1 MERHQPAVWR
11 TKPAGYRRAARLSEF
26 RFSLTP
32 RPRDEYGLSTG
43 AEGFTSENDQL
54 SWKGGAALPRLIVTK
69 GVDEGKQFD
78 LTGEQVGIGRDS
90 SNRIKLHDTEVSRRH
105 AEFARTA
112 EGYRLIDRGSVNGTF
127 VNNQSICDVLLQPGD
142 QIQIGQTI
150 LVYSGG
156 AREGNWEPPLR
167 HDLADQISLIT
178 RQDLELS
185 SAIVQSIG
193 ETEGSRILANPEEV
207 EGPWLKN
214 ALANLMY
221 QATQAVSHILDLN
234 QLLERILELIFRHL
248 DADRGCIM
256 LRDSPANVAD
266 SLREPGNTRGA
277 SVPLVPDSAEFQP
290 KAVRWRDGI
299 NRKEKIS
306 ISRTIMDY
314 VLREKQGILV
324 SDVARDERFQAVQS
338 IIRHGISEIICVPM
352 KGRHETLGVLYLDA
366 RTPSR
371 DPLGAPVASGKP
383 AQKFTREH
391 LFLASAMAH
400 QAALAVEETRY
411 YQAMV
416 QAERLAAVGQTI
428 AALSHHIKNI
438 LQGLRSGSEILKMGL
453 NDMDSALLQQGW
465 KNIEKNQ
472 AKIYD
477 LVVDMLS
484 YSKEREPNIE
494 STDLNAVAGDVI
506 ELLAPR
512 ANELGIELVAVLKE
526 NLPKCPA
533 DAEGIH
539 RALLNIVGN
548 ALDAVDGVEAPRV
561 LVSTTREEVGEW
573 LRFEVRD
580 NGGGIPPEKTDD
592 IFRPFVSSKG
602 ARGTGL
608 GLAVSR
614 KILREHGGDI
624 LLRSQPGQGSL
635 FILRL
640 PLRTPLSSDTS
651 GTRTDLPTTP
661 PSVEG

>member
-1 MERHQPAVWR
+1 
-11 TKPAGYRRAARLSEF
+11 
-26 RFSLTP
+26 LTL

-43 AEGFTSENDQL
+43 ADWFAYEKAQL

-112 EGYRLIDRGSVNGTF
+112 EGYRLIDRGSINGTF
-127 VNNQSICDVLLQPGD
+127 VNNQSIRDVLLQPGD

-156 AREGNWEPPLR
+156 AREGSWEPPLR
-167 HDLADQISLIT
+167 RDLADHISLIT
-178 RQDLELS
+178 RQDVELP

-193 ETEGSRILANPEEV
+193 ETEGSRILAHPEEV

-256 LRDSPANVAD
+256 LRDAPANETGITLA
-266 SLREPGNTRGA
+266 
-277 SVPLVPDSAEFQP
+277 PLPSDEFQP

-299 NRKEKIS
+299 NRREKIS

-314 VLREKQGILV
+314 VLSEKQGILV

-338 IIRHGISEIICVPM
+338 IVRHGISEIICVPM

-371 DPLGAPVASGKP
+371 DPLGASLASGKP

-453 NDMDSALLQQGW
+453 KDMDSALLQQGW

-472 AKIYD
+472 SKIYD

-512 ANELGIELVAVLKE
+512 ANEMNIQLVAVLEEK
-526 NLPKCPA
+526 LPKCPA
-533 DAEGIH
+533 DPEGIH

-548 ALDAVDGVEAPRV
+548 ALDAVEGVEAPRV
-561 LVSTTREEVGEW
+561 LVSTTQEDNGEW

-580 NGGGIPPEKTDD
+580 NGGGISPEKIND

-624 LLRSQPGQGSL
+624 LVRSQPGQGSL

-640 PLRTPLSSDTS
+640 PLRSPLSPDTS
-651 GTRTDLPTTP
+651 GTRTDLPIAP
-661 PSVEG
+661 PSEEG

>member
-1 MERHQPAVWR
+1 
-11 TKPAGYRRAARLSEF
+11 
-26 RFSLTP
+26 
-32 RPRDEYGLSTG
+32 
-43 AEGFTSENDQL
+43 
-54 SWKGGAALPRLIVTK
+54 LIVIK
-69 GVDEGKQFD
+69 GVDEGKQFE
-78 LTGEQVGIGRDS
+78 LTGEHVGAGRDG

-105 AEFARTA
+105 AEFVRVA
-112 EGYRLIDRGSVNGTF
+112 EGYRLVDRGSVNGTF
-127 VNNQSICDVLLQPGD
+127 VNNQSIRDVLLQPGD
-142 QIQIGQTI
+142 QIQIGQTL
-150 LVYSGG
+150 LVYSAGT
-156 AREGNWEPPLR
+156 REGAWEPPAR
-167 HDLADQISLIT
+167 GDLAAQISLIS

-185 SAIVQSIG
+185 SAIVQTIG
-193 ETEGSRILANPEEV
+193 ETEGSRILAHPEQV

-234 QLLERILELIFRHL
+234 QLLDRILELIFRFL

-256 LRDSPANVAD
+256 LRDAPASETATGPV
-266 SLREPGNTRGA
+266 L
-277 SVPLVPDSAEFQP
+277 LDSAEFQP
-290 KAVRWRDGI
+290 KAVRWREGV
-299 NRKEKIS
+299 NRQEKIS
-306 ISRTIMDY
+306 ISRTLMDY
-314 VLREKQGILV
+314 VLREKQGVLV

-338 IIRHGISEIICVPM
+338 IVRHGISEIICVPM

-371 DPLGAPVASGKP
+371 DPLGAPIPGGKP
-383 AQKFTREH
+383 ANKFTGDH
-391 LFLASAMAH
+391 LFLAGALAH

-453 NDMDSALLQQGW
+453 QDNDAVLLQQGW

-472 AKIYD
+472 GRIYD
-477 LVVDMLS
+477 LVMDMLS

-494 STDLNAVAGDVI
+494 STDLNGVARDVL
-506 ELLAPR
+506 ELMAPR
-512 ANELGIELVAVLKE
+512 AKELGVELVSQLE
-526 NLPKCPA
+526 NTLPPCPA
-533 DAEGIH
+533 DPEGIH

-548 ALDAVDGVEAPRV
+548 ALDAAEYAESPRV
-561 LVSTTREEVGEW
+561 HVSTTREEEGEW
-573 LRFEVRD
+573 VRFEVRD
-580 NGGGIPPEKTDD
+580 NGDGIPPEKIND
-592 IFRPFVSSKG
+592 IFRPFVSTKG

-624 LLRSQPGQGSL
+624 LVHSEPGKGSL

-640 PLRTPLSSDTS
+640 PLRSPLNADINSTPTIQPP
-651 GTRTDLPTTP
+651 LPP
-661 PSVEG
+661 D

>member
-1 MERHQPAVWR
+1 
-11 TKPAGYRRAARLSEF
+11 LS
-26 RFSLTP
+26 RV
-32 RPRDEYGLSTG
+32 
-43 AEGFTSENDQL
+43 
-54 SWKGGAALPRLIVTK
+54 IVTK

-78 LTGEQVGIGRDS
+78 LTGEHVGIGRDS

-105 AEFARTA
+105 AELVRAN
-112 EGYRLIDRGSVNGTF
+112 EGYRLVDRGSANGTF
-127 VNNQSICDVLLQPGD
+127 VNNQSIRDVLLQPGD
-142 QIQIGQTI
+142 QIQIGQTL
-150 LVYSGG
+150 LVYSAG
-156 AREGNWEPPLR
+156 AREGAWEPPAR
-167 HDLADQISLIT
+167 GDLADHISLIT

-193 ETEGSRILANPEEV
+193 EAEGSHILAHPEQV

-221 QATQAVSHILDLN
+221 QATHAVSHILDLN
-234 QLLERILELIFRHL
+234 QLLERILEMIFRYL

-256 LRDSPANVAD
+256 LRDGLPSPPTPLPSGERGESSSPLSPRGRGVGGEGSAAVLD
-266 SLREPGNTRGA
+266 S
-277 SVPLVPDSAEFQP
+277 SEFQP
-290 KAVRWRDGI
+290 KALRWRQGI
-299 NRKEKIS
+299 NRQEKIS
-306 ISRTIMDY
+306 ISRTLMDY

-338 IIRHGISEIICVPM
+338 IVRHGISEIICVPM

-371 DPLGAPVASGKP
+371 DPLGAPLPGGKP
-383 AQKFTREH
+383 AGKFSGEH

-411 YQAMV
+411 HQAMV

-453 NDMDSALLQQGW
+453 KDMDAVLLQQGW

-472 AKIYD
+472 GKIYD
-477 LVVDMLS
+477 LVMDMLS

-494 STDLNAVAGDVI
+494 STDLNSVARDVL

-512 ANELGIELVAVLKE
+512 AKELGVELTARLDE
-526 NLPKCPA
+526 TLPKCPA
-533 DAEGIH
+533 DPEGMH
-539 RALLNIVGN
+539 RALLNIIGN
-548 ALDAVDGVEAPRV
+548 ALDAVEDVETPCV
-561 LVSTTREEVGEW
+561 HVSTAREPDGEW
-573 LRFEVRD
+573 LCIEVRD
-580 NGGGIPPEKTDD
+580 NGGGIATDKIND
-592 IFRPFVSSKG
+592 IFRPFVSTKG

-624 LLRSQPGQGSL
+624 LVRSQLGQGSVFL
-635 FILRL
+635 LRL
-640 PLRTPLSSDTS
+640 PLRSPLAPDTGS
-651 GTRTDLPTTP
+651 THTIMPVLP
-661 PSVEG
+661 PSPE

>member
-1 MERHQPAVWR
+1 
-11 TKPAGYRRAARLSEF
+11 
-26 RFSLTP
+26 
-32 RPRDEYGLSTG
+32 
-43 AEGFTSENDQL
+43 
-54 SWKGGAALPRLIVTK
+54 LPRLIVTQ
-69 GVDEGKQFD
+69 GVDEGKQFEVS
-78 LTGEQVGIGRDS
+78 GERTGIGRDS

-105 AEFARTA
+105 AEIVRTG
-112 EGYRLIDRGSVNGTF
+112 EGYRLVDRGSANGTY
-127 VNNQSICDVLLQPGD
+127 VNNQSIRDVLLQAGD
-142 QIQIGQTI
+142 QIQIGQTT
-150 LVYSGG
+150 LVYSGRV
-156 AREGNWEPPLR
+156 REGAGEPPSSS
-167 HDLADQISLIT
+167 DLADHISLIS
-178 RQDLELS
+178 RQDLELP
-185 SAIVQSIG
+185 SAIVESIG
-193 ETEGSRILANPEEV
+193 EAEGSRILAHPEQI

-214 ALANLMY
+214 ALANVMY
-221 QATQAVSHILDLN
+221 QATEAVSHILDLN

-256 LRDSPANVAD
+256 LRDAPASEAEAAPVALH
-266 SLREPGNTRGA
+266 ST
-277 SVPLVPDSAEFQP
+277 EFHP

-299 NRKEKIS
+299 NRQEKIS

-314 VLREKQGILV
+314 VLREKQGILI
-324 SDVARDERFQAVQS
+324 SDAARDERFQAAQS
-338 IIRHGISEIICVPM
+338 IVRHGISEIICVPM

-371 DPLGAPVASGKP
+371 DPFGTHNPGDRSNR
-383 AQKFTREH
+383 KFTGEH

-453 NDMDSALLQQGW
+453 QDMDAALLQQGW

-477 LVVDMLS
+477 LVMDMLS
-484 YSKEREPNIE
+484 YSKEREPSIE
-494 STDLNAVAGDVI
+494 STDLNEVARDVI

-512 ANELGIELVAVLKE
+512 AQELGIKLTATLEQT
-526 NLPKCPA
+526 LPKCPA
-533 DAEGIH
+533 DPEGIH
-539 RALLNIVGN
+539 RSLLNIIGN
-548 ALDAVDGVEAPRV
+548 GLDAVEGVDAPHV
-561 LVSTTREEVGEW
+561 HVATMREEEGEW

-580 NGGGIPPEKTDD
+580 NGGGIAPEKIND

-624 LLRSQPGQGSL
+624 QVRSQPGQGSL

-640 PLRTPLSSDTS
+640 PLRSPLAHETS
-651 GTRTDLPTTP
+651 GTHTDLPVVP
-661 PSVEG
+661 PLPEG

>member
-1 MERHQPAVWR
+1 M
-11 TKPAGYRRAARLSEF
+11 
-26 RFSLTP
+26 
-32 RPRDEYGLSTG
+32 
-43 AEGFTSENDQL
+43 
-54 SWKGGAALPRLIVTK
+54 PRLIVTK

-78 LTGEQVGIGRDS
+78 LSGEHAGIGRDG

-105 AEFARTA
+105 AEIVRTA
-112 EGYRLIDRGSVNGTF
+112 EGYRLVDRGSANGTY
-127 VNNQSICDVLLQPGD
+127 VNDQSIHDVLLQAGD

-150 LVYSGG
+150 LVYSGA
-156 AREGNWEPPLR
+156 ARESGWGAPPHR
-167 HDLADQISLIT
+167 DLADQISLIS
-178 RQDLELS
+178 RQDMELP

-193 ETEGSRILANPEEV
+193 EAEGSRILAHPEQI
-207 EGPWLKN
+207 EGPGLKN

-221 QATQAVSHILDLN
+221 QATQAVSHILDLD
-234 QLLERILELIFRHL
+234 QLLERILELIFRYL
-248 DADRGCIM
+248 DADRGCFM
-256 LRDSPANVAD
+256 LRSSGEN
-266 SLREPGNTRGA
+266 
-277 SVPLVPDSAEFQP
+277 SAEFQP
-290 KAVRWRDGI
+290 KAVRWRHGI
-299 NRKEKIS
+299 NRQEKIS

-314 VLREKQGILV
+314 ALREKQGILV

-338 IIRHGISEIICVPM
+338 IVRHGISEIICVPM

-371 DPLGAPVASGKP
+371 DPTGEHVLNVPH
-383 AQKFTREH
+383 KFTGEH

-400 QAALAVEETRY
+400 QAALAVEGTRY

-453 NDMDSALLQQGW
+453 QDMDAVLLQQGW

-484 YSKEREPNIE
+484 YSKEREPNVE
-494 STDLNAVAGDVI
+494 STDLNAVARDVI

-512 ANELGIELVAVLKE
+512 AKELGVELTAALDE
-526 NLPKCPA
+526 TLPKCPA
-533 DAEGIH
+533 DPEGIH

-548 ALDAVDGVEAPRV
+548 ALDAVEGTTTPRAI
-561 LVSTTREEVGEW
+561 VSTLREEDGEW

-580 NGGGIPPEKTDD
+580 NGGGIAAEKINN
-592 IFRPFVSSKG
+592 IFRPFVSTKG

-624 LLRSQPGQGSL
+624 LVHSQPGEGSV

-640 PLRTPLSSDTS
+640 PLRSPIAPDTS
-651 GTRTDLPTTP
+651 GTRTDLPIVSP
-661 PSVEG
+661 DSKPQ

>member
-1 MERHQPAVWR
+1 
-11 TKPAGYRRAARLSEF
+11 
-26 RFSLTP
+26 
-32 RPRDEYGLSTG
+32 
-43 AEGFTSENDQL
+43 
-54 SWKGGAALPRLIVTK
+54 LPRLIVTK

-78 LTGEQVGIGRDS
+78 LTGEHVGIGRDG

-105 AEFARTA
+105 AEFVRVK
-112 EGYRLIDRGSVNGTF
+112 EGYRLVDRGSANGTF
-127 VNNQSICDVLLQPGD
+127 VNNQSIRDVLLQPGD
-142 QIQIGQTI
+142 QVQIGQTM
-150 LVYSGG
+150 LVYSAG
-156 AREGNWEPPLR
+156 AREGVWEPPLR
-167 HDLADQISLIT
+167 GDLADHISLIT
-178 RQDLELS
+178 RQDLELP

-193 ETEGSRILANPEEV
+193 EAEGSRILAHPEQV

-221 QATQAVSHILDLN
+221 QATHAVSHILDLN
-234 QLLERILELIFRHL
+234 QLLERILEMIFGYL

-256 LRDSPANVAD
+256 LREAPLRETGPSPAVLD
-266 SLREPGNTRGA
+266 S
-277 SVPLVPDSAEFQP
+277 SEFQP
-290 KAVRWRDGI
+290 KAARWRHGI
-299 NRKEKIS
+299 NRLEKIS
-306 ISRTIMDY
+306 ISRTLMDY
-314 VLREKQGILV
+314 VLREKQGLLV

-338 IIRHGISEIICVPM
+338 IVRHGISEIICVPM

-371 DPLGAPVASGKP
+371 DPFGAPLPGGKP
-383 AQKFTREH
+383 ANKFTGEH

-411 YQAMV
+411 HQAMV

-428 AALSHHIKNI
+428 AVLSHHIKNI

-453 NDMDSALLQQGW
+453 KDMDAVLLQQGW

-472 AKIYD
+472 GKIYD
-477 LVVDMLS
+477 LVMDMLS
-484 YSKEREPNIE
+484 YSKEREPSIE
-494 STDLNAVAGDVI
+494 NADLNGVAREVV
-506 ELLAPR
+506 ELMDAR
-512 ANELGIELVAVLKE
+512 AKELGVELTARLHDP
-526 NLPKCPA
+526 LPQCPA

-548 ALDAVDGVEAPRV
+548 ALDAVEGAEAPRV
-561 LVSTTREEVGEW
+561 LVSTSREPNGEW

-580 NGGGIPPEKTDD
+580 NGSGIPPEKIND
-592 IFRPFVSSKG
+592 IFRPFISTKG

-624 LLRSQPGQGSL
+624 LVRSQPGQGSL

-640 PLRTPLSSDTS
+640 PLRSPLAPDTS
-651 GTRTDLPTTP
+651 GTRTDLPVLPP
-661 PSVEG
+661 PSEG

>member
-1 MERHQPAVWR
+1 M
-11 TKPAGYRRAARLSEF
+11 
-26 RFSLTP
+26 P
-32 RPRDEYGLSTG
+32 RV
-43 AEGFTSENDQL
+43 
-54 SWKGGAALPRLIVTK
+54 IVTK

-78 LTGEQVGIGRDS
+78 LTGEHVGVGRDG

-105 AEFARTA
+105 AEFVRSGD
-112 EGYRLIDRGSVNGTF
+112 GYRLIDRGSANGCF
-127 VNNQSICDVLLQPGD
+127 VNNQSIRDVLLQSGD
-142 QIQIGQTI
+142 QIQIGQTT
-150 LVYSGG
+150 LVYSAGVRAG
-156 AREGNWEPPLR
+156 TWEPPARGDLADHISLIAR
-167 HDLADQISLIT
+167 HDL
-178 RQDLELS
+178 ELP

-193 ETEGSRILANPEEV
+193 ETEGSRILAHPEQV

-214 ALANLMY
+214 ALANIMY

-256 LRDSPANVAD
+256 LRDAPVSDTGAAAVFD
-266 SLREPGNTRGA
+266 S
-277 SVPLVPDSAEFQP
+277 SAFQP

-299 NRKEKIS
+299 NRQEKIS
-306 ISRTIMDY
+306 ISRTLMDY

-324 SDVARDERFQAVQS
+324 TDVARDERFQAVQS
-338 IIRHGISEIICVPM
+338 IVRHGISEIICVPM

-371 DPLGAPVASGKP
+371 DPFGAPLP
-383 AQKFTREH
+383 AGRPANKFTREH
-391 LFLASAMAH
+391 LFLASALAH
-400 QAALAVEETRY
+400 HAALAVEETRY

-453 NDMDSALLQQGW
+453 KDMDAVLLQQGW

-472 AKIYD
+472 GKIYD
-477 LVVDMLS
+477 LVMDMLS

-494 STDLNAVAGDVI
+494 STDVNAVTREVV

-512 ANELGIELVAVLKE
+512 AKELGIELSSRLE
-526 NLPKCPA
+526 ETLPLCPT
-533 DAEGIH
+533 DPEGIH

-548 ALDAVDGVEAPRV
+548 ALDAVEDVDKPCV
-561 LVSTTREEVGEW
+561 LVTTLRETEGEW
-573 LRFEVRD
+573 LRIEVRD
-580 NGGGIPPEKTDD
+580 NGGGIPTDKINE

-624 LLRSQPGQGSL
+624 LARSQPGQGSL

-640 PLRTPLSSDTS
+640 PLRSPLAPDTGS
-651 GTRTDLPTTP
+651 TRTDLPALP
-661 PSVEG
+661 